1 MPGGG
6 GCKVSAP
13 MSPPPHVLGCH
24 QRLGDTSTQG
34 GHFPHPVARLLLW
47 SWGQMWARG
56 VLPWGAEEA
65 QPVSQNMALHPVL
78 GQWGAEL
85 PPKSPGLTLTWQLCR
100 GLCAVG
106 PVGPRQGEE
115 QLETRR

>member
-13 MSPPPHVLGCH
+13 MSPPPHALGCH
-24 QRLGDTSTQG
+24 QRLG
-34 GHFPHPVARLLLW
+34 ARPLREGISLTLLHGSCCGVGEKW
-47 SWGQMWARG
+47 TRG

-85 PPKSPGLTLTWQLCR
+85 PPNHCGR
-100 GLCAVG
+100 
-106 PVGPRQGEE
+106 
-115 QLETRR
+115 